1 MGLGPNVLAGVGA
14 LAVVFAFFS
23 RNLLEDMLNGI
34 LILIPARYA
43 VGDMV
48 EINNLSGFVE
58 SMNLYTTSLRD
69 LDDNLKVIAN
79 GKIFIVINMTKD
91 WSRVNFTI
99 EINWDADI
107 KKTMTILQ
115 NVADQMYKEPY
126 WQEKM
131 LTCAQILGID
141 KINHEGIMIR
151 LLSKTKPLQQ
161 WDVGREYRWRVK
173 EAFALARIRIGIP
186 QTEII
191 HRREENHNHPNF

>member
-1 MGLGPNVLAGVGA
+1 MNENISPCFDASSYSA
-14 LAVVFAFFS
+14 LSNTPVVDIGY
-23 RNLLEDMLNGI
+23 E
-34 LILIPARYA
+34 
-43 VGDMV
+43 
-48 EINNLSGFVE
+48 NNQTV
-58 SMNLYTTSLRD
+58 
-69 LDDNLKVIAN
+69 
-79 GKIFIVINMTKD
+79 IFIVAEPELRVTQQTLMTITAVDARANNQKD

-131 LTCAQILGID
+131 LTSAQILGID

-151 LLSKTKPLQQ
+151 LRIEPKPLQQ

-173 EAFALARIRIGIP
+173 EVFDLAGIRIGIP

-191 HRREENHNHPNF
+191 HRREENHNPPNF